1 MACATGGG
9 GPEGVPEVLA
19 RPKALEDGG
28 KTDGLFRLG
37 NGGPDD
43 EDDEVREGKGGAGET
58 EAALLVPGVDKLEE
72 AAESVLRGG
81 GGSRA
86 TSGFVFAFTRD
97 LGGGGGGGGFPLYG
111 SQLVFFSAT
120 LVFLSFMF
128 WAFSTVSFAVLAALA
143 LISAKEGI
151 LR

>member
-1 MACATGGG
+1 MDSWFSARVGKESRCAMPGFVARATGGG

-43 EDDEVREGKGGAGET
+43 DVDEVREGRGGAGEA
-58 EAALLVPGVDKLEE
+58 EVALLVPGVDRLLE

-81 GGSRA
+81 GGRRA
-86 TSGFVFAFTRD
+86 TSGFVFAFTKD
-97 LGGGGGGGGFPLYG
+97 LGGGGGGGGFPL
-111 SQLVFFSAT
+111 
-120 LVFLSFMF
+120 
-128 WAFSTVSFAVLAALA
+128 
-143 LISAKEGI
+143 
-151 LR
+151 